1 MKKLPKIVT
10 AISLMFMIV
19 CIMLKII
26 YYFGKYKSAYF
37 SKSSVTFTIVY
48 CLISIM
54 ISSLPMV
61 VTFLVNLYLLNRD
74 KMSNGITAYGLIYPM
89 IIFNLI
95 IEFFSMLIGGL
106 SFDNTWTTM
115 TYCMIVFHLT
125 SLIPII
131 LTTINIINFNKR

>member
-1 MKKLPKIVT
+1 MIKIV
-10 AISLMFMIV
+10 
-19 CIMLKII
+19 

-61 VTFLVNLYLLNRD
+61 VTFLVNLYLISSD
-74 KMSNGITAYGLIYPM
+74 KISGATALYVITYSM
-89 IIFNLI
+89 IVFNLV
-95 IEFFSMLIGGL
+95 IEFFSMVVGGL

-115 TYCMIVFHLT
+115 TYCMMLYHLA
-125 SLIPII
+125 SLVPII
-131 LTTINIINFNKR
+131 LTTINIVNFKKHTR

>member
-1 MKKLPKIVT
+1 MTV
-10 AISLMFMIV
+10 ISLMFMIV

-37 SKSSVTFTIVY
+37 SKSSVIFTIVY

-54 ISSLPMV
+54 ISSLPMII
-61 VTFLVNLYLLNRD
+61 TFLVNLYLLNRD
-74 KMSNGITAYGLIYPM
+74 KISNATTAYIMVYPM
-89 IIFNLI
+89 IMFNLI
-95 IEFFSMLIGGL
+95 IEFFSMLVGGL

-115 TYCMIVFHLT
+115 TYCMMLYHLA

-131 LTTINIINFNKR
+131 LTTLSIINFNKR